1 MSETSE
7 RQRKPLPRLAD
18 YPHQVTDIIRYADLD
33 PQGHVNNAVFS
44 TYLETGRVAMFRN
57 RDLGIGIDNATV
69 VLVRQEIDFLR
80 ELRWPGE
87 VTVGTALVRLGRSS
101 FTTAQVIFDGEHCA
115 AVGRATLVML
125 DATTRQPRALPPE
138 AVAKLEQWRY
148 SGPDAP

>member
-1 MSETSE
+1 MSESSE
-7 RQRKPLPRLAD
+7 RKHKPLPRLAD

-57 RDLGIGIDNATV
+57 RDLGIGVENATV

-87 VTVGTALVRLGRSS
+87 VTVGTALAGLGRTS
-101 FTTAQVIFDGEHCA
+101 FTMAQVIFNGEHCA
-115 AVGRATLVML
+115 AAGRATMVML
-125 DATTRQPRALPPE
+125 DATTRKPRPLPPE
-138 AVAKLEQWRY
+138 AIARLAQWKYR
-148 SGPDAP
+148 GA